1 MIDGPDTQAWL
12 NAQNDQPGDQS
23 AYYFAND
30 AQEAQKFNEFYPKTT
45 NGTEAAPWWAAL
57 ATYGATRAIDAAVG
71 PRMNGSGGQQSTYAG
86 QNGQTYANGRQVQPT
101 QSAASLLPLLLGALA
116 MFAFS

>member
-12 NAQNDQPGDQS
+12 NAVHDKPGDQS

-30 AQEAQKFNEFYPKTT
+30 ELEAQKFNEFYPSGSG
-45 NGTEAAPWWAAL
+45 GTPWWAAL

-71 PRMNGSGGQQSTYAG
+71 PKQATNGAATYAG
-86 QNGQTYANGRQVQPT
+86 QNGQTYVQGQGRDTPGGNM
-101 QSAASLLPLLLGALA
+101 LLLALA
-116 MFAFS
+116 GLVFYALAG